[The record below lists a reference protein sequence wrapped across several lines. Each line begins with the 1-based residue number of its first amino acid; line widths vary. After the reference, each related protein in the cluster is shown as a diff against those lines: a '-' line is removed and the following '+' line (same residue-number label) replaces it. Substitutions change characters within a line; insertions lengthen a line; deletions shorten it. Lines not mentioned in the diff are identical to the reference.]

1 MLFNACFKHQSVAFH
16 KSEINTLF
24 KGTFEASY
32 WPLTKTLCLE
42 SAAIDA
48 FVINRI

>member
-1 MLFNACFKHQSVAFH
+1 MLFIASFKHQSVAFH
-16 KSEINTLF
+16 KSVNTLF

-42 SAAIDA
+42 SAATDA
-48 FVINRI
+48 FVFNRI